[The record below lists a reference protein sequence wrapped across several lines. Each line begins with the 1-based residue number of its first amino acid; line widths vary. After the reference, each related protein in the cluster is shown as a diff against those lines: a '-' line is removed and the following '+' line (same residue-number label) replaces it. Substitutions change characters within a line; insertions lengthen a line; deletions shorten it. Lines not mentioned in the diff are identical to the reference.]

1 MNTFNRIIQ
10 YEINDSG
17 KIFNCENKK
26 KDIDQ
31 FVDTWHDIHENELN
45 VKNIM
50 TTLVKSL
57 IYTYIT
63 SFQTFTLKTKYKLL
77 NDIQTNM
84 FLSNESKEQ
93 FFDIFSKTQRTYLA
107 LCKFAYVC
115 KFKRAK
121 IQIDND
127 MYLNPIEVTDQ
138 YTITILQ
145 NNKKYLFTYTDL
157 INIIHTAIGHSD
169 YFFANPLEVKNPY
182 NNIPFNYATLCN
194 IYFFVRSVKP
204 IVPELFHHFFLCNFD
219 LDWFQ
224 FENEALIREYTIK
237 SYLKNASAQ
246 TISSNIRNMLKSNIL
261 CKRLVI
267 HKAFPIDILNE
278 ALKPHLY
285 VYLLSIYSYDRNKKD
300 HHYTIL
306 NEKLKNFYRY
316 NKLFGRKIYKKE
328 FSLAHFGK
336 VVYKSYFNTSYLP
349 FALKP
354 LPKIEQKPLVF
365 SDTESDE
372 ENESIY
378 EDKSED
384 EREEEIPQENGNTD
398 AREDEE
404 VITNNDE
411 EEDDSIYHSDEDNSD
426 EDNSDEDNGDEDNGD
441 EDNDDGSSVTL
452 RTSDTMSIE
461 SR

>member
-10 YEINDSG
+10 YEINESG
-17 KIFNCENKK
+17 KIFECVNKK
-26 KDIDQ
+26 NDINL
-31 FVDTWHDIHENELN
+31 FVDTWRDIQENELN
-45 VKNIM
+45 GKDVTN
-50 TTLVKSL
+50 TLIKTM

-63 SFQTFTLKTKYKLL
+63 AFQKFTVKTKYELL
-77 NDIQTNM
+77 KDIQTNM
-84 FLSNESKEQ
+84 FLSKESKED
-93 FFDIFSKTQRTYLA
+93 FFDVFSKTQRTYLA
-107 LCKFAYVC
+107 LCKFAYVY

-121 IQIDND
+121 TQITND
-127 MYLNPIEVTDQ
+127 MYLNPIEGTDK

-182 NNIPFNYATLCN
+182 NNIPFNYATLYN
-194 IYFFVRSVKP
+194 IYFFIRNVKP
-204 IVPELFHHFFLCNFD
+204 IVPELFHHYFLCNFD

-224 FENEALIREYTIK
+224 LENEALLRNYAIK
-237 SYLKNASAQ
+237 SYLKNISTQ
-246 TISSNIRNMLKSNIL
+246 TISSNIRNMLKSHIL
-261 CKRLVI
+261 CKRMVI
-267 HKAFPIDILNE
+267 HREFPIEILNE
-278 ALKPHLY
+278 ALKPYLY
-285 VYLLSIYSYDRNKKD
+285 IYLLSVYSYDRNKKD
-300 HHYTIL
+300 HYHYIY
-306 NEKLKNFYRY
+306 NEKLKGFYRH

-328 FSLAHFGK
+328 FSLTHFGK
-336 VVYKSYFNTSYLP
+336 LVYKSEFNTSYLP
-349 FALKP
+349 FTTKP
-354 LPKIEQKPLVF
+354 NKVEVKPNIF
-365 SDTESDE
+365 DDTESDE

-384 EREEEIPQENGNTD
+384 EREDEREDETPQENGNTD

-411 EEDDSIYHSDEDNSD
+411 EEDDSIYHSDEDN
-426 EDNSDEDNGDEDNGD
+426 
-441 EDNDDGSSVTL
+441 DDGSSVTL